1 MRVINVSNQTCL
13 HKKCLK
19 SELKSRRIGEGKS
32 EYINKPLILYTDLLH
47 LSTLWK
53 TQINA
58 EEFPNVKSI
67 LI

>member
-1 MRVINVSNQTCL
+1 M
-13 HKKCLK
+13 
-19 SELKSRRIGEGKS
+19 GERKS

-47 LSTLWK
+47 LSTVWK